1 MGYIRVF
8 LLCLACFCAPGPA
21 AAQSAQRQL
30 KGTVGES
37 VTFPAR
43 VAERGFLS
51 YGNSGN
57 IASVAPGKG
66 VSVFGAQFRG
76 RVHWDSR
83 TGHFQI
89 TDLSTQD
96 SGEYG
101 VQDIGGDGPVTTIFQ
116 LTVYN
121 HVSKPQVSSDTQ
133 ASAGSCTLLCS
144 VSNGREVTLSWY
156 REGEEKPLNHS
167 SSPDLNTPLTLPLET
182 EGLSHSYSCVATNPV
197 STERVPVNTEEHCF
211 NHVSKPQV
219 SSDTQASAGSCPFLC
234 SVANGREV
242 TLSWYR
248 EGEEKPLNHSSS
260 PDLSTPLTLP
270 LETEGLS
277 HSYSCVASNPV
288 STERVTVNPG
298 EHCLDR
304 VSRPQMSSKT
314 QVSLLCSFLCSVANG
329 REVTLSWYREG
340 EEKPLKHTS
349 SPDLNTNL
357 TLPLETEGLSHS
369 YSCVAT
375 NPVSTERVTVNT
387 EDYCTVYKHSG
398 STAAL
403 ALKIAVTAVFSV
415 LTVLAVLTV
424 IHITADLKRLREQL
438 SKVYRS
444 SPAVLSSQSGSSAG

>member
-133 ASAGSCTLLCS
+133 
-144 VSNGREVTLSWY
+144 V
-156 REGEEKPLNHS
+156 
-167 SSPDLNTPLTLPLET
+167 
-182 EGLSHSYSCVATNPV
+182 
-197 STERVPVNTEEHCF
+197 
-211 NHVSKPQV
+211 
-219 SSDTQASAGSCPFLC
+219 SAGSCPFLC

-260 PDLSTPLTLP
+260 PDLNTNLTLP
-270 LETEGLS
+270 LEREGLS
-277 HSYSCVASNPV
+277 HSYSCVATNPV
-288 STERVTVNPG
+288 STERVTVNTE
-298 EHCLDR
+298 EHCLGP
-304 VSRPQMSSKT
+304 VSSP
-314 QVSLLCSFLCSVANG
+314 QVSSVTQASAGNCNLLCSVSNGRNVTLSWYRDTDNKTLKHTSSPDPNTLTVPLDIPDLSVSYSCVATNRLSTERVPVHPEEHCFTNVSKPQVSNKNQVSAGSCPFLCSVSNG

-340 EEKPLKHTS
+340 EEKPLNHSS

-369 YSCVAT
+369 YSCVAS

-438 SKVYRS
+438 SKG
-444 SPAVLSSQSGSSAG
+444 AFAFEMTSAQ